1 VARRKMSEE
10 MDKESIGELK
20 KLIQEKES
28 EEPVE
33 KVLVTFCARHGVSL
47 DICRMHY
54 NRLVEE
60 GEIKEK

>member
-1 VARRKMSEE
+1 MSEK

-20 KLIQEKES
+20 RMIQEKES

-33 KVLVTFCARHGVSL
+33 KVLVRFCARHGVSL

-60 GEIKEK
+60 GEINEK